1 MVASNELFV
10 FSDSTIEST
19 SFSEFFTE
27 SKSFSAQSADS
38 ADNDVLTSAEEEEDF
53 LDIMFKYLVKF
64 IFRMLKII

>member
-19 SFSEFFTE
+19 SFSVFFTE

-38 ADNDVLTSAEEEEDF
+38 ADSDVLTSAEEEDF

>member
-38 ADNDVLTSAEEEEDF
+38 ADNDVLTSAEEEDF